1 MSDMIKKDI
10 FDNNELN
17 KVSQNKFHDIIH
29 GSISKIDACK
39 FWNGVFENI
48 EKIPEYT
55 ISEVELFDKT
65 RDCSEDSF
73 DFEFHPDERMLAILK
88 SFNEEDWCGL
98 DIAEQKALVE
108 ELADQID
115 KELELEN
122 IPEIVFYEG
131 PADECGFYREQY
143 NDIGINV
150 NAFSDPKELVD
161 TVAHEMR
168 HTYQKMRADKLETVQ
183 DELYKYSFENYIA
196 PEFDG
201 EGCCV
206 NYFDYQD
213 QLVEAEAR
221 AYARTY
227 TNYMEVA

>member
-17 KVSQNKFHDIIH
+17 KVSQNKFHDIIP

-73 DFEFHPDERMLAILK
+73 DFEFHPHERMLAILK
-88 SFNEEDWCGL
+88 SFNEEDWRGL
-98 DIAEQKALVE
+98 DIAEQKTLVE
-108 ELADQID
+108 ELADQIG

-122 IPEIVFYEG
+122 VPEIVFYEG

-150 NAFSDPKELVD
+150 NTFSDPKELVD

-168 HTYQKMRADKLETVQ
+168 HAYQRMRADKLKTVQ
-183 DELYKYSFENYIA
+183 DEMYKYSFENYIA
-196 PEFDG
+196 PEFD
-201 EGCCV
+201 EDGCCI
-206 NYFDYQD
+206 NFFDYQD

-221 AYARTY
+221 AFARTFTDY
-227 TNYMEVA
+227 KEVA